1 MSPKGLW
8 YTGAPLDR
16 VSYRRKDSAWL
27 DDRLAQPETFL
38 VPVWRNQNL
47 AHSEEDRALLPTVG
61 EACDLLDAGKHV
73 TLLGMKEGRAYFALD
88 LSHHEDPYLTP
99 LLDAQGAFDDLRK
112 FGPAI
117 DRHEGAILAHARGLM
132 FWHARHQ
139 YCGVCGSP
147 TEASEAGNQ
156 RDCINSD
163 CKAQHF
169 PRTDPAVI
177 MLVYRNDY
185 CLLGRSRRFPIPGMY
200 STFAGFVEPGETLEE
215 AVAREVLEEVGITCL
230 PQNVHYW
237 ASQPWPFPA
246 SLMLGFHAEAEG
258 MELVLQDDEIEDA
271 KWLHRLQMDDPESVG
286 VKFPRRD
293 SIAYRLIHSWM
304 DGDMCS

>member
-1 MSPKGLW
+1 MAKGLW

-16 VSYRRKDSAWL
+16 LSHRRGDQEWL
-27 DDRLAQPETFL
+27 TERLSREETCL

-47 AHSEEDRALLPTVG
+47 AHNEDDRALLPTVG
-61 EACDLLDAGKHV
+61 EARELLDAGKHV
-73 TLLGMKEGRAYFALD
+73 TLLGTREGKAYFALD
-88 LSHHEDPYLTP
+88 LSHHEDPYIHP

-117 DRHEGAILAHARGLM
+117 DQHEGAILAHARGLM

-139 YCGVCGSP
+139 HCGVCGSP
-147 TEASEAGNQ
+147 TELSEAGNQ
-156 RDCINSD
+156 RNCTNPDCR
-163 CKAQHF
+163 AQHF

-177 MLVYRNDY
+177 MLVYKDDY
-185 CLLGRSRRFPIPGMY
+185 CLLGRNANFPIRGMY
-200 STFAGFVEPGETLEE
+200 STLAGFVEPGESLEE
-215 AVAREVLEEVGITCL
+215 VVAREVLEEVGVTCL

-246 SLMLGFHAEAEG
+246 SLMLGFHAKAEDW
-258 MELVLQDDEIEDA
+258 EIVLQEDEMEDA

-293 SIAYRLIHSWM
+293 SIAYRLIKSWM
-304 DGDMCS
+304 DGEFK